1 MILILMWQTFL
12 LRYGLLNILISEF
25 FYSFLIVI
33 IVIGIKRYNNHRIEF
48 SIKTNKTCVY
58 NK

>member
-33 IVIGIKRYNNHRIEF
+33 IVIGIKRYNNDRIEF